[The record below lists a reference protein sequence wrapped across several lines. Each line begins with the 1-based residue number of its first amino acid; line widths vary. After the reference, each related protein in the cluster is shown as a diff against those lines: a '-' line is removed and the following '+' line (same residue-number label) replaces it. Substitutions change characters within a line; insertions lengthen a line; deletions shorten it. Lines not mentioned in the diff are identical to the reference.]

1 MQAGPCIPVGVH
13 LQKTK
18 AGPTPSHLDDVVAER
33 VLDQRQR
40 VARDAVRDQPR
51 LAAGGEV
58 IFTRPCI
65 LPLVITKEMYRV
77 VQK

>member
-1 MQAGPCIPVGVH
+1 MQVGPCIPVGVH
-13 LQKTK
+13 LQKAE
-18 AGPTPSHLDDVVAER
+18 AGPTSEPTRRLPSHLDDVVAER

-65 LPLVITKEMYRV
+65 FI
-77 VQK
+77 